1 MRISSRITS
10 IVPLTSSPSFNKA
23 ELNKQLNR
31 AVGINDIKT
40 VKALLDKGADVN
52 VKDNSGST
60 PLIYAAR
67 NGRTEVLKAL
77 IDKGAD
83 VNLKNNYGNTK
94 YKSNFNRNYR
104 RVNTFI
110 LYFWCGNPYVKA
122 F

>member
-1 MRISSRITS
+1 MRLLRLLFRTTS
-10 IVPLTSSPSFNKA
+10 TVPLTTSPSFNKA

-77 IDKGAD
+77 IDKGAE
-83 VNLKNNYGNTK
+83 VNAKDINGNTPLIWAACMDIQK
-94 YKSNFNRNYR
+94 
-104 RVNTFI
+104 
-110 LYFWCGNPYVKA
+110 L
-122 F
+122 